1 MFTRPRRITRGA
13 AAATI
18 AALLA
23 SPLLAVPASAAEA
36 PPEPGANPE
45 VRGTAA
51 QQPTDRFIVKFQDQG
66 QASSRTRG
74 NAYGVKAR
82 ELGISVKELK
92 VMGTGATVVETS
104 RELEAGEAEAFVES
118 LEATTA
124 VEYAE
129 PDQILQVTS
138 LSPQDEFYHY
148 QWPIFGENGIDA
160 NAAWDTTTGDG
171 ITVAVVDTGI
181 TRHADLDA
189 NVLPGYDMIGDPA
202 EGRDGDGRDPDAS
215 DEGDYGESGECGTA
229 PSSWHGTHVAGT
241 IAAAA
246 NDQGVV
252 GIAPGAKILPVRA
265 LAECGGWMSDIMDG
279 VIWAS
284 GGAVP
289 GVPANPNPAQVVNL
303 SVGGSG
309 GCTTSWQSAI
319 NGALGRGSIV
329 VAAAG
334 NDNENAAFVSP
345 ANCEHVIAVAASG
358 RDGGLAPYSNYGDIV
373 DVVAPGG
380 NMDID
385 PLGGILSTINM
396 GSSGPVEDFTGQDY
410 AFYQGTSM
418 AAPHVSAT
426 AALMLSANRTLTPA
440 TVEDIL
446 KGTTRPL
453 PIPCGGGCGTGLI
466 DARAAV
472 DAAVAGGLPTP
483 PGPGTV
489 IVPGSVAITGNP
501 RVGQALTAHPGTW
514 SPAPETLTY
523 QWLRNGEPITVDG
536 TGKVYVLES
545 ADHDKRISVVV
556 TGTRTGSASVSA
568 ASAQTGP
575 IAPGELTGST
585 PLIRGAAS
593 YGQTLTV
600 DAGIWTTGTAFEY
613 RWFRDDGLLAD
624 KTGPTYAITL
634 EDIGH
639 RISVQAIGTKPGYDG
654 LTKVSAQTAAVTAGS
669 LTAPVPTVSGTT
681 KVGYTLTANTGAW
694 TTGTT
699 LKYQW
704 YRSGVPIT
712 GATGA
717 TFALTAADLGRS
729 VSVGVTGSKPGYT
742 TVLKYSAWSGTVVAG
757 SLATAKPTVTGT
769 TKVGYTL
776 TANTGTWTSGTTF
789 KYQWFRTGVPI
800 TGATGKTYALTAAD
814 LGKNISVGVTGS
826 KAGYSN
832 ATVYSVRTVAVAAG
846 TLTASKPTVSGT
858 TRLNYTLTANTGT
871 WTTGTTFTYQ
881 WFRTGVAITGA
892 TAKTY
897 KLTTADLGKTMS
909 VGVTGS
915 KAGYNKVLSY
925 SVRTVAVTR

>member
-23 SPLLAVPASAAEA
+23 GPLLAIPASATEA
-36 PPEPGANPE
+36 PPEPIANPE
-45 VRGTAA
+45 VRGTAV
-51 QQPTDRFIVKFQDQG
+51 QQPVDRFIVKFKDQ
-66 QASSRTRG
+66 APARSKSRG
-74 NAYGVKAR
+74 NAYGVKVK
-82 ELGISVKELK
+82 ELGITVKELK

-104 RELEAGEAEAFVES
+104 RELETGEAEEFVAS
-118 LEATTA
+118 LEANTA

-129 PDQILQVTS
+129 PDHILHATS
-138 LSPQDEFYHY
+138 LSPDDEFYHY

-160 NAAWDTTTGDG
+160 KAAWDTTTGEG

-202 EGRDGDGRDPDAS
+202 EGRDGDGRDPDAT
-215 DEGDYGESGECGTA
+215 DEGDYGDSSECGTA

-246 NDQGVV
+246 NNEGVV

-265 LAECGGWMSDIMDG
+265 LAACGGWMSDIMDG
-279 VIWAS
+279 VTWAS

-289 GVPANPNPAQVVNL
+289 GVPANPNPARVINL

-319 NGALGRGSIV
+319 NGAVGRGSV
-329 VAAAG
+329 VVVAAG
-334 NDNENAAFVSP
+334 NDSQDASSSNP
-345 ANCEHVIAVAASG
+345 ANCANVISVAASG

-380 NMDID
+380 NMDTD

-396 GSSGPVEDFTGQDY
+396 GSSGPVEDYSGQAY

-418 AAPHVSAT
+418 AAPHVAAT
-426 AALMLSANRTLTPA
+426 AALMLALNGTLSPA
-440 TVEDIL
+440 SVENIL

-453 PIPCGGGCGTGLI
+453 QRECEWGCGTGLI
-466 DARAAV
+466 NARAAV
-472 DAAVAGGLPTP
+472 AAALEGGLPTP
-483 PGPGTV
+483 PEPGTV
-489 IVPGSVAITGNP
+489 IVPGRVLITGNA
-501 RVGQALTAHPGTW
+501 RVGQTLTADPGVW
-514 SPAPETLTY
+514 SPAPEAFTY
-523 QWLRNGEPITVDG
+523 QWLRNGEPITVHG
-536 TGKVYVLES
+536 TGRDHVLEA
-545 ADHDKRISVVV
+545 ADYDKHLSVVV

-568 ASAQTGP
+568 TSPQTGL

-585 PLIRGAAS
+585 PAIRGTAAF
-593 YGQTLTV
+593 GQTLTA
-600 DAGIWTTGTAFEY
+600 DAGTWTTGTLLEY
-613 RWFRDDGLLAD
+613 RWFRDGVLLTG
-624 KTGPTYAITL
+624 KTGSTYVIAL
-634 EDIGH
+634 EDVGH
-639 RISVQAIGTKPGYDG
+639 PISVQVLGSQAGYGTLQKE
-654 LTKVSAQTAAVTAGS
+654 SAPTAAVTTAS
-669 LTAPVPTVSGTT
+669 LTAPVPTVSGTS
-681 KVGYTLTANTGAW
+681 KVGYTLTANTGTW

-704 YRSGVPIT
+704 YRTGVPIT

-717 TFALTAADLGRS
+717 TLALIAADLGQTIN
-729 VSVGVTGSKPGYT
+729 VGVTGSKTGYT
-742 TVLKYSAWSGTVVAG
+742 SITQSSARTAAVAAGTL
-757 SLATAKPTVTGT
+757 SATKPTVTGT

-776 TANTGTWTSGTTF
+776 TANTGTWTSGATF
-789 KYQWFRTGVPI
+789 TYQWFRTGVPI
-800 TGATGKTYALTAAD
+800 SGATGKTYALTAAD

-826 KAGYSN
+826 KAGYTN
-832 ATVYSVRTVAVAAG
+832 ATVYSVRTAAVVAG
-846 TLTASKPTVSGT
+846 TLTAPKPTVSGT
-858 TRLNYTLTANTGT
+858 TRITYTLTANTGT
-871 WTTGTTFTYQ
+871 WTAGTTLRYQ
-881 WFRTGVAITGA
+881 WYRTGVAITGA

-897 KLTTADLGKTMS
+897 KLTSADLGKTMS

-915 KAGYNKVLSY
+915 KAGYANATVY
-925 SVRTVAVTR
+925 SVRTAAVTR